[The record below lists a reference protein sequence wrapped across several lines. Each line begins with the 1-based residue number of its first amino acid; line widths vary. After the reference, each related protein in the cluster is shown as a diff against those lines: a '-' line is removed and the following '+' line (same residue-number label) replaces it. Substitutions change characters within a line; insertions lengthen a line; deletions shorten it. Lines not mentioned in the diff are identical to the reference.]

1 MLSPEQNDRLT
12 HTGPGTPMGAVMRRY
27 WQPFALVEE
36 LPDERPVRDIRVLGE
51 DLVVF
56 RDDRGRY
63 GALARHCAH
72 RAGDLAY
79 GRCEDGGLRCPYHG
93 WLYAVDGRCLEQP
106 AEPAGST
113 YHQRIRQ
120 PAYPCVARNGIVYGY
135 MGGGEAPALP
145 GFDWFD
151 APASHSFAFKALQ
164 RANWLQAVEGEIDPA
179 HLSYLHRYLDD
190 DAEGDGSYGFRQF
203 LAAADE
209 SDVSVTAIL
218 REVTNPRL
226 EIERTDFGV
235 RIFALRDRGD
245 VTYVRVTN
253 YLFPHSAVVA
263 IGDWTLVQVHVP
275 IDDAS
280 NWRYDVFYDFRAPID
295 AAALRAEKLK
305 TYELPGYA
313 PKRNME
319 NRYGFSAA
327 EQSAGTYAGVGY
339 DFNIHDTMILEGQG
353 AIQDRSREN
362 LAYTDMAIIA
372 ARKMLTEALD
382 GAIPL
387 PMTEPAEARLDHLV
401 SIDAIA
407 PAGAWRRAWVAKQ
420 IERRARSVWAGGIA
434 PARLRVL
441 LES

>member
-1 MLSPEQNDRLT
+1 MLNPEQNDRLT
-12 HTGPGTPMGAVMRRY
+12 RTGPGTEMGSVMRRY

-36 LPDERPVRDIRVLGE
+36 LPDERPVKEIRVLGE
-51 DLVVF
+51 DLVAF

-63 GALARHCAH
+63 GALARRCAH
-72 RAGDLAY
+72 RAGDLAF

-113 YHQRIRQ
+113 YHERIRQ

-135 MGGGEAPALP
+135 MGGGAAPPLP

-190 DAEGDGSYGFRQF
+190 DAEGDGSYGFSQF
-203 LAAADE
+203 LAATDE

-253 YLFPHSAVVA
+253 YLFPHTAVVA

-275 IDDAS
+275 IDDVS
-280 NWRYDVFYDFRAPID
+280 NWRYDVFYDFRRPID
-295 AAALRAEKLK
+295 AEALRAEKLE
-305 TYELPGYA
+305 TYEVPGYT
-313 PKRNME
+313 PKRNRE

-327 EQSAGTYAGVGY
+327 EQRAGTYAGVGY

-362 LAYTDMAIIA
+362 LAYTDMAIVA
-372 ARKMLTEALD
+372 ARRMLSEALD

-387 PMTEPAEARLDHLV
+387 PMTEGADRFDHLV

-420 IERRARSVWAGGIA
+420 IERRAQSVWAGGIA
-434 PARLRVL
+434 PARLQTL
-441 LES
+441 LDP

>member
-1 MLSPEQNDRLT
+1 MLSAEQNDRLT
-12 HTGPGTPMGAVMRRY
+12 RTGPGTEMGAVMRRY

-36 LPDERPVRDIRVLGE
+36 LPDERPVKEVRVLGE
-51 DLVVF
+51 DLVVL

-63 GALARHCAH
+63 GALARRCAH

-113 YHQRIRQ
+113 YHERVRQ
-120 PAYPCVARNGIVYGY
+120 PAFPCVERNGIVYGY
-135 MGGGEAPALP
+135 MGGGEAPPLP

-151 APASHSFAFKALQ
+151 APASHCFAFKALQ

-190 DAEGDGSYGFRQF
+190 DAEGDGSYGFSQF
-203 LAAADE
+203 LAATDE

-226 EIERTDFGV
+226 EIARTDFGV

-253 YLFPHSAVVA
+253 YLFPHTAVVSV
-263 IGDWTLVQVHVP
+263 GDWTLVQVHVP

-295 AAALRAEKLK
+295 RETLREEKLK
-305 TYELPGYA
+305 TYEVPGYT
-313 PKRNME
+313 PKRNRE

-327 EQSAGTYAGVGY
+327 EQRAGTYAGVGY

-362 LAYTDMAIIA
+362 LAYTDMAIVA
-372 ARKMLTEALD
+372 ARRMLSEALD

-387 PMTEPAEARLDHLV
+387 PMAERAETRYDHLV
-401 SIDAIA
+401 SIDTIA
-407 PAGAWRRAWVAKQ
+407 PTGAWRRAWVAKQ
-420 IERRARSVWAGGIA
+420 IERRAQSVWAGGIA
-434 PARLRVL
+434 PARLEAL
-441 LES
+441 LGS